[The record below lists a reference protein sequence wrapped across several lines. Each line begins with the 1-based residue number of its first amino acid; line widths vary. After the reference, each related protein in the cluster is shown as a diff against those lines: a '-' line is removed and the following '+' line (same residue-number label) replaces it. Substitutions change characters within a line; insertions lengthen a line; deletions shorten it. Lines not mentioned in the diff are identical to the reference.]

1 MLDIVEAYARALALA
16 GRLKDGSQ
24 MYECMTLVL
33 MLAKPLTPAQ
43 IEAGKLRAEQ
53 L

>member
-16 GRLKDGSQ
+16 GRLRDGSQ

-33 MLAKPLTPAQ
+33 MLARPLSPAQ
-43 IEAGKLRAEQ
+43 IEAGKLMAENF
-53 L
+53 

>member
-16 GRLKDGSQ
+16 GRMKDWSQ
-24 MYECMTLVL
+24 MREAMDLVL
-33 MLAKPLTPAQ
+33 MLARPLTPAQ

>member
-16 GRLKDGSQ
+16 GKMKDWSQ
-24 MYECMTLVL
+24 MHEAMTLVL
-33 MLAKPLTPAQ
+33 MLKRPLTPAQ
-43 IEAGKLRAEQ
+43 VEAGKLRAEE